1 MAGYHHHNLM
11 DMYPGPAIN
20 TMDWKNTSQ
29 DEFHPFIE
37 ALLPH
42 VKTFAYTWFNLQAAK
57 RKYFKKHE
65 KRMSLEEERRCK
77 EELIAEK
84 LEVKQKWASRLL
96 GKLRKDIAQECRED
110 FVLSITGKKPA
121 MCVLSNPDQKGKMR
135 RIDCLRQAD
144 KVWRLDLVQVIL
156 FKAVPLESTDGERL
170 EKSPDCL
177 HPSLCVNPYHI
188 NVSVRELDLF
198 LANYINT
205 HDQVCEA
212 EKDEDGHA
220 LNLKGFPHNPYNGVI
235 CNDVIAAS
243 GVFTTKELWKYS
255 KGKASIMA
263 GGSHMQSGFNSIKL
277 ENPAYYCNSYT
288 PPGPADHHGMLPTSG
303 YISDAYIH
311 NGNNKLIKTEAGSAM
326 GDHMGRGRIGS
337 ALSPNPRDGLPPQHL
352 YYNPP
357 EGHTAPSPSAAP
369 KYHENGQ
376 DTFSDFVTLVCQE
389 AGGPIPP
396 GPSRSPKV
404 SVSSYYS
411 PSMYPPPPPM
421 SRPVALVRSTHADLA
436 SNTTSSPPVS
446 TSPGDHIGY
455 DLMPPILPPGEH
467 HPSHNDRYYS
477 SQLEPVDATV
487 NTAISLT
494 SSSHSDRGAGS
505 PGNSS
510 PHQHNNK

>member
-1 MAGYHHHNLM
+1 MKFPTDGGGGVYHPHNLM

-255 KGKASIMA
+255 KASIMA

-288 PPGPADHHGMLPTSG
+288 PPGPAEHHGMLPTSG
-303 YISDAYIH
+303 YS
-311 NGNNKLIKTEAGSAM
+311 
-326 GDHMGRGRIGS
+326 
-337 ALSPNPRDGLPPQHL
+337 LPPQHL

-389 AGGPIPP
+389 AGGPVPP

-446 TSPGDHIGY
+446 TSPGDHHIGY
-455 DLMPPILPPGEH
+455 DHLMPPILPPGEQ
-467 HPSHNDRYYS
+467 HPSHDDRYYS

-487 NTAISLT
+487 STAISLT
-494 SSSHSDRGAGS
+494 SSSHSDRGTGS
-505 PGNSS
+505 PGNTS
-510 PHQHNNK
+510 PHANNK